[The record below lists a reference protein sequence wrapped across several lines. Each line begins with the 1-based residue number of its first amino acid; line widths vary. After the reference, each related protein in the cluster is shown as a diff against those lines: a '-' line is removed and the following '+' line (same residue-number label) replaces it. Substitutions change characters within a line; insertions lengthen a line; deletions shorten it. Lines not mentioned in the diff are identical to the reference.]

1 MRIHDFNELSG
12 IDFHLTYFNV
22 STTLETPQR
31 TYRCHKSLRP
41 YDRFYYIDE
50 GIFTITEDG
59 YDTMT
64 LTSGD
69 LLYLPADCTYSS
81 AWKSEEISYYS
92 VIFSLAENRSG
103 EKFSLSDRIEHI
115 LMDHSDV
122 TSDLMRRIWTTRTRG
137 GIASNMKS
145 WSLFFELLQLATVE
159 KVKVGLKT
167 AHADISPAIIYLE
180 NNFTSDVNVSDL
192 AKLCRMCDSR
202 FRAEFLKYAG
212 MSPIRYRNYLRAKKA
227 AELLSDGEYTVSE
240 AAELVGIPDTA
251 YFSRVFRTFMGE
263 SPGNFARKGE

>member
-103 EKFSLSDRIEHI
+103 EKFSLSDRIEYI
-115 LMDHSDV
+115 LHDHGDV
-122 TSDLMRRIWTTRTRG
+122 TVDLMRRIWTTRTRG

-159 KVKVGLKT
+159 KDVRQPFPRGIPQIRRDV
-167 AHADISPAIIYLE
+167 ADTLPELSAREKSRRTPVRRRIYGQR
-180 NNFTSDVNVSDL
+180 SG
-192 AKLCRMCDSR
+192 
-202 FRAEFLKYAG
+202 RACGNPRHGVFQ
-212 MSPIRYRNYLRAKKA
+212 P
-227 AELLSDGEYTVSE
+227 
-240 AAELVGIPDTA
+240 GIPDVHGRKPGK
-251 YFSRVFRTFMGE
+251 FREKGRVTT
-263 SPGNFARKGE
+263 PPAL